1 MVNKPLTRAGRV
13 LFCLISLT
21 APLLAADQF
30 FTPPEAPFVVS
41 TNEQVVRVIL
51 TSTNGDNPGL
61 LGGLLGRKTERALPA
76 EEAQAAIDEARTA
89 NPDAFLLIEA
99 QDPVRV
105 GDKPLKLRSRM
116 NLMLGPGPGIT
127 AAPEAK
133 AECLIEIADAEMVA
147 VTSAGPG
154 VSFIDGGGQNLAGIS
169 VTGGSRI
176 NLDQLAVTRCG
187 KTGIGYR
194 GKDDKALNQGAS
206 VTRCHFLGN
215 GDGLTVE
222 SAGGFQCLDN
232 EFKNQTG
239 TAININS
246 MNSMVAGNEFD
257 GNKTDIRS
265 SSDRGVIARNVFGSS
280 DLALDLTSTSKGNL
294 VTENRSG
301 PHTVTFSVAGE
312 TNQLFGNTAAATV
325 KPAAEAKD
333 IFLIANRHLEVDPT
347 SSNVKFFNPPTLNN
361 PHTNPV
367 IVAGMG
373 RFDLTVPGGKKV
385 PSTPET
391 KDKPPKIVPVE
402 LSVVEAE
409 LAKAQAE
416 HPNDVIVIHL
426 EGEYVVRSP
435 KGLELPPN
443 SCLLMAPDARILADH
458 GIAIEPPWE
467 RAAEVTQVILLPK
480 TGYSSISGGKIDA
493 GRQAFFPINANTGSV
508 AVIEGTCVVGG
519 ARDGINTKTRKAT
532 DPLFVYQCNVYGNAG
547 RGIWSHVATRVH
559 SIANVCSGNYMDGI
573 DLDAHAVDC
582 TALFNVSN
590 GNRRHGVFIEEATLG
605 LIVFGNR
612 LEDNGGSGVHV
623 WNEEVK
629 GSTGPNVIS
638 ANVCRGNRR
647 GVSTGGRDDDKT
659 ADANLF
665 FNNVCRANR
674 EDGILSGNSKAKENY
689 FSQIVVGENFKK
701 DINDPTG
708 AAAIFFS
715 TVNPKA
721 P

>member
-21 APLLAADQF
+21 APVLAADQF
-30 FTPPEAPFVVS
+30 FTPPEAPFIVS
-41 TNEQVVRVIL
+41 TNEQIVRVIL
-51 TSTNGDNPGL
+51 PSAGEQAPGL
-61 LGGLLGRKTERALPA
+61 LDGLLGHKTDNTVPA
-76 EEAQAAIDEARTA
+76 EKAQAAIDEARTA
-89 NPDAFLLIEA
+89 NPNAFLLIETRG
-99 QDPVRV
+99 PVKV
-105 GDKPLKLRSRM
+105 GDRPLKLGSRM
-116 NLMLGPGPGIT
+116 SLILSPSGGVA
-127 AAPEAK
+127 AAPGAK
-133 AECLIEIADAEMVA
+133 AASLIEIADAEMVA
-147 VTSAGPG
+147 VTSVGPG
-154 VSFIDGGGQNLAGIS
+154 VAQIDGGGQNVTGIS

-176 NLDQLAVTRCG
+176 NLDQLVVTRCG
-187 KTGIGYR
+187 KTGISYR
-194 GKDDKALNQGAS
+194 GKDEKALNQAAS
-206 VTRCHFLGN
+206 VTRCHFLAN
-215 GDGLTVE
+215 VDGLTVE
-222 SAGGFQCLDN
+222 SAGGFQCLDS

-239 TAININS
+239 TAIAINS
-246 MNSMVAGNEFD
+246 LNSMVAGNIFD

-265 SSDRGVIARNVFGSS
+265 GSDRGVIARNVFGSS
-280 DLALDLTSTSKGNL
+280 DRALDLTAASKGNL

-301 PHTVTFSVAGE
+301 TNAVTFALAGE
-312 TNQLFGNTAAATV
+312 TNQLFGNTVAATV

-333 IFLIANRHLEVDPT
+333 IFLIANRRLEADPT
-347 SSNVKFFNPPTLNN
+347 SSNVKFFDPPTLNN

-519 ARDGINTKTRKAT
+519 ARDGINTKARKAT
-532 DPLFVYQCNVYGNAG
+532 DPIFVHQCNVYGNAG

-665 FNNVCRANR
+665 FNNVCQANR